1 VNIIR
6 YHKEEEFKLIKE
18 KNLIDFVRI
27 QYGRERY
34 VMDTWEKHLSTVETD
49 FSPGAG
55 VPFGIEARGKMLV
68 LWKERRA

>member
-27 QYGRERY
+27 HSG
-34 VMDTWEKHLSTVETD
+34 EKHFRSV
-49 FSPGAG
+49 A
-55 VPFGIEARGKMLV
+55 VPFGVEAIGKDLI
-68 LWKERRA
+68 LWKERRV

>member
-6 YHKEEEFKLIKE
+6 YHKEKEFKLIPE

-34 VMDTWEKHLSTVETD
+34 VMDTWEKHLTEVE
-49 FSPGAG
+49 SPFA
-55 VPFGIEARGKMLV
+55 IEAIGKHLI

>member
-1 VNIIR
+1 MNIIR

-18 KNLIDFVRI
+18 KNLIDFLRI

-34 VMDTWEKHLSTVETD
+34 VMDTWEKHLKKVGSPFAVEAIGRET
-49 FSPGAG
+49 
-55 VPFGIEARGKMLV
+55 I